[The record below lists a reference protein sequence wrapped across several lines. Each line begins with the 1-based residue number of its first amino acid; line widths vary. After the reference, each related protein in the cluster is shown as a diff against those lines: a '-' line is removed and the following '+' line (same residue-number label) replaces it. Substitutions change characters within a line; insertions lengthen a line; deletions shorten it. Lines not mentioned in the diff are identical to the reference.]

1 MPNDDEEDVYGGHA
15 THGLLMQ
22 RALTIQAFEDEG
34 AQRESIFRSRLNV
47 KDKVCSVIIDMGV
60 V

>member
-34 AQRESIFRSRLNV
+34 AQREFYFSFSTQC
-47 KDKVCSVIIDMGV
+47 DKQSMQRDH
-60 V
+60 